1 MLKKFWTQL
10 LIQSGYSESFHSAET
25 ATLIRY
31 KVSEWVGAWECRC
44 TAPCDSRQQIHMAFS
59 ESWWEIYW
67 KPLSA
72 RVSISIKSSS
82 ELFFSLH
89 CPHFMAEGLWQM
101 LHNHTYPGEIWMHL
115 LLLATAWNGTWCE
128 MAFCMH
134 FHSNVRLCS
143 FTHLPLGES
152 VFIWPGPFLYSYF
165 ILLDKGSEGEEGQ
178 SEDRLGHYKP
188 HGKDF

>member
-1 MLKKFWTQL
+1 
-10 LIQSGYSESFHSAET
+10 
-25 ATLIRY
+25 
-31 KVSEWVGAWECRC
+31 
-44 TAPCDSRQQIHMAFS
+44 
-59 ESWWEIYW
+59 
-67 KPLSA
+67 
-72 RVSISIKSSS
+72 
-82 ELFFSLH
+82 
-89 CPHFMAEGLWQM
+89 M

-143 FTHLPLGES
+143 YTHLPLGES

-188 HGKDF
+188 HGFIILKGKILDRINSDRISVSPDLRSAFMVLGRPVISGLIWFEATYEPQYKDATTCVFHPDLVCILILET